1 MPVGLESLVDGG
13 SITQT
18 SNRDTKGDFFQLR
31 PVKKED

>member
-18 SNRDTKGDFFQLR
+18 SNKDTKDDFYQLR
-31 PVKKED
+31 PVLREE